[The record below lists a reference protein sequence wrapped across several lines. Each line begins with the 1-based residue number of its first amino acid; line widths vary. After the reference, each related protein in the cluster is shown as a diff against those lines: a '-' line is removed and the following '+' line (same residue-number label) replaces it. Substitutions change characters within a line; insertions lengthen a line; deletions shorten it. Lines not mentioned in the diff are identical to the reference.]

1 MKIEDFL
8 NPADAIVGLR
18 SGEKS
23 RLLQELAEHAA
34 GRLHMDAAGI
44 ASELLKREELGS
56 TGVGNGVALPHAR
69 LQRLTKPFGAV
80 ASLKRPIDFDA
91 IDHTPVDIVFLLL
104 LPGDAG
110 GEQLNALAAAA
121 RKLREPERRE
131 LLRAAQSSDALY
143 RAMTD

>member
-1 MKIEDFL
+1 
-8 NPADAIVGLR
+8 
-18 SGEKS
+18 
-23 RLLQELAEHAA
+23 
-34 GRLHMDAAGI
+34 
-44 ASELLKREELGS
+44 LKREELGS